1 MDIRQL
7 CEAKGLTISKL
18 ARMVGKS
25 ENLLYKIAKG
35 SRKMTPELE
44 QELDKIASSGT
55 LQQSTGLCTH
65 VDKYGTT
72 PPAQPPTQPPELG
85 VCPSCG
91 RTPAYYQPREVIE
104 YGERLSSIQE
114 LLTILRQE
122 CNSAMIRQEVR
133 EAFREERCGLATF
146 YLNELNTVVVPL
158 QCVMTIL
165 EEDSDANKY
174 VKALI
179 KQTIAHI
186 GRAAERLA
194 AESGKC
200 KPKGVRHDMS

>member
-1 MDIRQL
+1 MNIQQVY
-7 CEAKGLTISKL
+7 ETTGLTRREL
-18 ARMVGKS
+18 ARKLDVS
-25 ENLLYKIAKG
+25 ENYLWMIESGK
-35 SRKMTPELE
+35 RKMS
-44 QELDKIASSGT
+44 KAIT
-55 LQQSTGLCTH
+55 LQLNQLATPVINNCQQT
-65 VDKYGTT
+65 VDN

-122 CNSAMIRQEVR
+122 CNSAMIRHEVR

>member
-1 MDIRQL
+1 MDIQQVYETTGFTRR
-7 CEAKGLTISKL
+7 EL
-18 ARMVGKS
+18 ARKLDVS
-25 ENLLYKIAKG
+25 ENYLWMIESGK
-35 SRKMTPELE
+35 RKMSKAINLQLE
-44 QELDKIASSGT
+44 QLMTSVINSC
-55 LQQSTGLCTH
+55 QQPVENLPT
-65 VDKYGTT
+65 
-72 PPAQPPTQPPELG
+72 QPPTQPPELG

-122 CNSAMIRQEVR
+122 CNSAMIRHEVR